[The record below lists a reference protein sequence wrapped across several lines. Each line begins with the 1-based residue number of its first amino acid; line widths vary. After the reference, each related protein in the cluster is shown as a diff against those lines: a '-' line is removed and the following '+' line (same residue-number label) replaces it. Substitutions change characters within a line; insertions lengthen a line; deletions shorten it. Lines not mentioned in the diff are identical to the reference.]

1 MKAKYFAK
9 EVAFVDKYGNNYAYL
24 EDDEIINLYWLR
36 DERAIAE
43 TDKKYRK
50 YLFSVAYDILHNAGD
65 CEECINDTYVDVWN
79 SIPPAKPNLLK
90 SFITAIMRRIAIN
103 AYYKKSKKSSV
114 PTEMTVSL
122 SELEACV
129 CSADTVDGQIDAER
143 LGKVISN
150 YLHTLSPRKRY
161 IFIARYYSLEPIDKI
176 AKELSLSRS
185 SINKELS
192 HIKEG
197 LRKALESEDFYI

>member
-65 CEECINDTYVDVWN
+65 CEAKEQHGARHTGI
-79 SIPPAKPNLLK
+79 SIHEHGSLDFTIDISVPLQP
-90 SFITAIMRRIAIN
+90 IN
-103 AYYKKSKKSSV
+103 A
-114 PTEMTVSL
+114 
-122 SELEACV
+122 
-129 CSADTVDGQIDAER
+129 
-143 LGKVISN
+143 LGKQC
-150 YLHTLSPRKRY
+150 T
-161 IFIARYYSLEPIDKI
+161 
-176 AKELSLSRS
+176 
-185 SINKELS
+185 
-192 HIKEG
+192 
-197 LRKALESEDFYI
+197 